1 MNHMSHQNPP
11 SFYDQV
17 LRTSI
22 DMYVFPEKGNTYIFQ
37 SFWMRW
43 EEKKLSLECLK
54 KKKIMDAKSVCAPL

>member
-43 EEKKLSLECLK
+43 EEKRLSLECLK
-54 KKKIMDAKSVCAPL
+54 KKK